1 MERGHSHHRS
11 RPQNIKYFLNV
22 FAAHKVESANLEST
36 VFLESLLSLSL
47 SLLIHINSTNIYGW
61 TFVKHQRES
70 DLGRNKM
77 TLLLFANY
85 F

>member
-1 MERGHSHHRS
+1 MFF
-11 RPQNIKYFLNV
+11 FLKI
-22 FAAHKVESANLEST
+22 AAHKMESSSLEST
-36 VFLESLLSLSL
+36 VFLASLLSLSL
-47 SLLIHINSTNIYGW
+47 SLSTLEIHINSTNIYGW
-61 TFVKHQRES
+61 TFVKHQSDS

>member
-1 MERGHSHHRS
+1 MFF
-11 RPQNIKYFLNV
+11 FLKI
-22 FAAHKVESANLEST
+22 AAHKVESSGLEST
-36 VFLESLLSLSL
+36 VFLASLLSLSL
-47 SLLIHINSTNIYGW
+47 SLSTLEIHINSTNIYGW
-61 TFVKHQRES
+61 TFVKHQSDS

>member
-1 MERGHSHHRS
+1 MFF
-11 RPQNIKYFLNV
+11 FLKIT
-22 FAAHKVESANLEST
+22 AHKVESSSLEST
-36 VFLESLLSLSL
+36 VFLASLLSLSL
-47 SLLIHINSTNIYGW
+47 SLSLSTLEIHINSTNIYGW
-61 TFVKHQRES
+61 TFVKHQSDS

>member
-11 RPQNIKYFLNV
+11 RLQNIKYFLNV

-47 SLLIHINSTNIYGW
+47 SLL
-61 TFVKHQRES
+61 
-70 DLGRNKM
+70 
-77 TLLLFANY
+77 
-85 F
+85 